1 MQYQYTSLK
10 DVIGNVI
17 RNTRI
22 QDSSFIADIHEW
34 LYEAMDMLETQN
46 TLEGKWEKV
55 CIEFHKAKLPCGLKW
70 IDAVEYNGH
79 RLREGHGSRPAE
91 MGGMVTYNNPFIS
104 TVDKIDTT
112 NGHSQYVSEIK
123 KVQQLAVGY
132 NEYYYTEMGT
142 INTSFCDGELMVYF
156 RGVKVD
162 DDGFP
167 MIPDNQNY
175 KQALYWY
182 CRAMMIGAGFEDKVF
197 TYAHCFEQWERI
209 YGPRATA
216 EIRMPSPEQMQHR
229 INTFVRFLPDPAYYD
244 NFDYTP
250 YKEGM
255 YDTRNRV
262 GTNGS
267 NNIGLYTQQP
277 YIPGT
282 KSE

>member
-46 TLEGKWEKV
+46 TLEGKWEK
-55 CIEFHKAKLPCGLKW
+55 ISIDFHKGKLPCGLRW
-70 IDAVEYNGH
+70 IDAVEVNGH
-79 RLREGHGSRPAE
+79 RLQEGRGSRPVE
-91 MGGMVTYNNPFIS
+91 KSKPVSYNNLFIS
-104 TVDKIDTT
+104 TVSKVDTI
-112 NGHSQYVSEIK
+112 NSHSQYVSEIQ
-123 KVQQLAVGY
+123 KVQQLAANR
-132 NEYYYTEMGT
+132 NEYYYTEMGI
-142 INTSFCDGELMVYF
+142 INTSFCDDEITVYY

-162 DDGFP
+162 EDGFP

-182 CRAMMIGAGFEDKVF
+182 CRAMMIGAGFEDKIF
-197 TYAHCFEQWERI
+197 TYVHCFEQWEKI

-244 NFDYTP
+244 NFDYTSS
-250 YKEGM
+250 KEGM
-255 YDTRNRV
+255 YDLKKYNHT
-262 GTNGS
+262 
-267 NNIGLYTQQP
+267 
-277 YIPGT
+277 
-282 KSE
+282 